1 MNELAKE
8 ILNSPD
14 YALQLGLAEDLN
26 ITLKEASHL
35 LFLSSE
41 YGKQT
46 KNNPLSTQKLEIALK
61 KILKKD
67 ITSYDLFKDCFSN
80 NGLLTGSKMRRGQ
93 KIYLQNFSII
103 SKETSIACGLIFLPK
118 WLPFAKTV
126 KILKKEGEKIFAG
139 DILVT
144 FRAPSILLLCFER
157 VILNLIQRMCGVAK
171 KTHQLKEAIPR
182 EITLLDTRKTTPGL
196 RLYEKYATLV
206 GGAHNHRMGLY
217 DHYMLKDNH
226 IRLNQTVR
234 DLPLIGTRDL
244 PLIGARDLSL
254 IGARDLSLIGAIETI
269 SKQRS
274 KDREIWE
281 KLDRRL
287 SKERKKQKKSH
298 LDRYIVV
305 ECENVQQVDATLQ
318 AFEKGLLVKNDRIM
332 LDNMNEES
340 IRNSILK
347 IKNRLPVEVSGNIDE
362 TKLETLKKLV
372 EENLKITYVSS
383 GAITRKAT
391 SSDISLE
398 VV

>member
-35 LFLSSE
+35 VFLSSE

-46 KNNPLSTQKLEIALK
+46 KKNPLSTQKLEIALK

-157 VILNLIQRMCGVAK
+157 VLLNLIQRMCGVAK

-234 DLPLIGTRDL
+234 DL
-244 PLIGARDLSL
+244 SL
-254 IGARDLSLIGAIETI
+254 IDAIEAI

-274 KDREIWE
+274 KDRDKDRKIWE
-281 KLDRRL
+281 KLDSRL
-287 SKERKKQKKSH
+287 SKGRKKQKKNH

-305 ECENVQQVDATLQ
+305 ECENIQQVNATLQ
-318 AFEKGLLVKNDRIM
+318 AFERGLLVKNDRIM

-340 IRNSILK
+340 IRNSVLK
-347 IKNRLPVEVSGNIDE
+347 IKNRLQVEVSGNIDE
-362 TKLETLKKLV
+362 TKLEALRRLV
-372 EENLKITYVSS
+372 KENLKITYVSS